1 MLSSTIFLNL
11 IKSLEHFEK
20 TLNDSVIKND
30 LYPTPYDDF
39 LKDLPPLSR
48 HDFIFK
54 TMFVISPPI
63 CSETCAC
70 N

>member
-1 MLSSTIFLNL
+1 MQSNMILLNL
-11 IKSLEHFEK
+11 IKSLEHFGK